1 MVEREAI
8 LVETTLK
15 HEHLSTTDTSL
26 GPRKILIRAFEEK
39 ELYTAVISPIP
50 TTSLLLQ
57 TLH

>member
-39 ELYTAVISPIP
+39 EL
-50 TTSLLLQ
+50 
-57 TLH
+57 